1 MITFGMDS
9 TIEDLLEADP
19 EVMQGAQASLIM
31 LKAMTCRPSFDGTA
45 GELVIHI
52 PVTFDPDSCLYQTEI
67 QTELKLKGIK
77 KQKEKL
83 KIYIDKETGEKIVQ
97 EPTQPKGQTR
107 LDV

>member
-1 MITFGMDS
+1 MITFGMDT

-31 LKAMTCRPSFDGTA
+31 LKSMTCRPSFDGTA
-45 GELVIHI
+45 GELIIHI
-52 PVTFDPDSCLYQTEI
+52 PIEFDSTACLYKTEI
-67 QTELKLKGIK
+67 TTELKMKGVK

-83 KIYIDKETGEKIVQ
+83 QIYTDQETGEKIVQ
-97 EPTQPKGQTR
+97 DPTLPKGQTR